1 MLTKNNKRQDSALRV
16 PKSCPHGDIQMRRVS
31 LSFEHIRVGEP
42 LAFAVW
48 DANGLMVAG
57 RGHVLASQREYDVM
71 LSKRN
76 DLFVDALEY
85 HRFKEAF
92 ERRLN
97 QMVNSNQS
105 LDKINS
111 AKLTDMGALLLKDGR
126 VSTGFNQTGGAGR
139 ALVTSAQF
147 SQAAATAPV
156 LETHVDWLDLIDEAN
171 NTLQADTAEVF
182 GRQLERLYARVV
194 QQSNSGSDS
203 ALLMLVFLSSKS
215 PEQYSATHA
224 LLVAFI
230 CHIAARDVLKWSDAQ
245 QATLVRAALT
255 MNISM
260 LKLQDR
266 LAQTEGRPSIAQRKE
281 IAQHAVRS
289 AEKLRALGVSDA
301 DWLETVRNHHT
312 AAAKPFS
319 TCSPAQAM
327 ARLIQRVD
335 TCTAGLAPRRSRKA
349 RQTSAALKSTYFN
362 EASQADEAGVAI
374 IKAIG
379 AYPPG
384 SFVRLANHEIG
395 VVIRRGS
402 NVSMPRVAVFLSSDG
417 QATSVLKTR
426 ESSLSEYRIV
436 EGLAATDQ
444 KTGVKLD
451 QLLKLSRIAN
461 ATLGE

>member
-1 MLTKNNKRQDSALRV
+1 
-16 PKSCPHGDIQMRRVS
+16 MRRVS

-111 AKLTDMGALLLKDGR
+111 AKLTDMGALLLKDARG
-126 VSTGFNQTGGAGR
+126 STGLNQTGGAGR
-139 ALVTSAQF
+139 ALATGPQF

-194 QQSNSGSDS
+194 QQSNSGADS

-281 IAQHAVRS
+281 IAQHAALSV
-289 AEKLRALGVSDA
+289 EKLRALGVSEA
-301 DWLETVRNHHT
+301 DWLETVRDHHT
-312 AAAKPFS
+312 AGAKPFS
-319 TCSPAQAM
+319 ACTPAQAM
-327 ARLIQRVD
+327 ARLVQRVD
-335 TCTAGLAPRRSRKA
+335 ACTAGLAPRRSRKA
-349 RQTSAALKSTYFN
+349 RHTSAALKSIYFN
-362 EASQADEAGVAI
+362 EASQADDAGVAI
-374 IKAIG
+374 IKSIG

-402 NVSMPRVAVFLSSDG
+402 NISMPRVAVFLSSHG

>member
-1 MLTKNNKRQDSALRV
+1 
-16 PKSCPHGDIQMRRVS
+16 MRRVS

-97 QMVNSNQS
+97 QMVDSNQS
-105 LDKINS
+105 LAKINS
-111 AKLTDMGALLLKDGR
+111 AKLTDMGALRLKDARG
-126 VSTGFNQTGGAGR
+126 SAGR
-139 ALVTSAQF
+139 ALATGAQF

-171 NTLQADTAEVF
+171 NTLQAETAEVF
-182 GRQLERLYARVV
+182 GRQLERLYSRVV
-194 QQSNSGSDS
+194 QQSNSGADS

-281 IAQHAVRS
+281 IAQHAARS

-402 NVSMPRVAVFLSSDG
+402 NVSMPRVAVFLSSHG

-436 EGLAATDQ
+436 EGLATTDQ

>member
-1 MLTKNNKRQDSALRV
+1 
-16 PKSCPHGDIQMRRVS
+16 MRRIS
-31 LSFEHIRVGEP
+31 LSFEHIRVGAP

-57 RGHVLASQREYDVM
+57 RGHVLADQREYDVM

-85 HRFKEAF
+85 KRFKEAF
-92 ERRLN
+92 EQRLK
-97 QMVNSNQS
+97 QMVHSNQS
-105 LDKINS
+105 LGQISNT
-111 AKLTDMGALLLKDGR
+111 KLTDMSAVVVKGAPASNGL
-126 VSTGFNQTGGAGR
+126 NQTGGAGR
-139 ALVTSAQF
+139 ELATGAQF
-147 SQAAATAPV
+147 SQAAATSQV
-156 LETHVDWLDLIDEAN
+156 LETHVDWLDFIDEAN

-194 QQSNSGSDS
+194 QQSNSGADS
-203 ALLMLVFLSSKS
+203 ALMMLVFLSSKS

-230 CHIAARDVLKWSDAQ
+230 CHIAARDVLKWPDAQ

-266 LAQTEGRPSIAQRKE
+266 LAQTEGRPSIAQRQE
-281 IAQHAVRS
+281 IAQHAARS

-301 DWLETVRNHHT
+301 DWLETVRDHHT
-312 AAAKPFS
+312 AGAKPFS
-319 TCSPAQAM
+319 ECTPAQAM
-327 ARLIQRVD
+327 ARLVLRVD
-335 TCTAGLAPRRSRKA
+335 ACTAGLAPRRSRKA
-349 RQTSAALKSTYFN
+349 RYTSAALKSIYFN
-362 EASQADEAGVAI
+362 AANQADDAGVAI
-374 IKAIG
+374 IKSIG

-395 VVIRRGS
+395 VVIRRGA
-402 NVSMPRVAVFLSSDG
+402 NISMPRVAVFLDSQG
-417 QATSVLKTR
+417 QATGVLKTR
-426 ESSLSEYRIV
+426 ESSQSEYRIV
-436 EGLAATDQ
+436 EGLAATGQ

-461 ATLGE
+461 AKLGG

>member
-1 MLTKNNKRQDSALRV
+1 
-16 PKSCPHGDIQMRRVS
+16 MRRVS

>member
-1 MLTKNNKRQDSALRV
+1 M
-16 PKSCPHGDIQMRRVS
+16 PKYLPHDDLQMRRVS

-71 LSKRN
+71 LNKRD

-85 HRFKEAF
+85 HRFKDAY

-105 LDKINS
+105 LEKINGT
-111 AKLTDMGALLLKDGR
+111 KLTDMGALLFKDERGSN
-126 VSTGFNQTGGAGR
+126 VFHQPPSAKKGGARR
-139 ALVTSAQF
+139 ALVAGTQF
-147 SQAAATAPV
+147 SHAPDTAPV
-156 LETHVDWLDLIDEAN
+156 LESHVDWLDLIDEAH
-171 NTLQADTAEVF
+171 NTLQAATAEVF
-182 GRQLERLYARVV
+182 SRQLERLYARVV
-194 QQSNSGSDS
+194 QQSNSGPDS
-203 ALLMLVFLSSKS
+203 ALLVLVFLSSKS

-224 LLVAFI
+224 LLVAFV

-245 QATLVRAALT
+245 QKTLVRAALT

-266 LAQTEGRPSIAQRKE
+266 LAQTEGRPSIAQKRE
-281 IAQHAVRS
+281 IAQHAALS
-289 AEKLRALGVSDA
+289 AEKLRSLGVSDA
-301 DWLETVRNHHT
+301 DWLETVRDHHT
-312 AAAKPFS
+312 TDARPFS
-319 TCSPAQAM
+319 ACTPAQAM
-327 ARLIQRVD
+327 ARLIHRAD
-335 TCTAGLAPRRSRKA
+335 ACTAGLAPRRSRKA
-349 RQTSAALKSTYFN
+349 RQTSAAIKSTYFN
-362 EASQADEAGVAI
+362 ESSQVDEAGVAI
-374 IKAIG
+374 IKSIG
-379 AYPPG
+379 VYPPG

-395 VVIRRGS
+395 VVTRRGS
-402 NVSMPRVAVFLSSDG
+402 NVSMPRVAVFLNSQG

-426 ESSLSEYRIV
+426 ESSLDEYRITA
-436 EGLAATDQ
+436 GLAAADQ